1 MGREEI
7 FKKCWAFR
15 TQDWKRQLFF
25 QFCSKHHIVL
35 KVCACVCGF
44 IFPSHYLKIYFFFFS
59 FFFCIFWSTFG
70 KATCKKFSRLFFL
83 FVSNL
88 FSQPSF
94 YISNIS
100 LTFCLRISLIC
111 VGGCLV
117 CVLIFFFSIYYIFFF
132 SLSSSLDLFF
142 I

>member
-1 MGREEI
+1 MLGFSHTRLEAAII
-7 FKKCWAFR
+7 FSI
-15 TQDWKRQLFF
+15 LFETPYRF
-25 QFCSKHHIVL
+25 ESVR
-35 KVCACVCGF
+35 VCVWLHF
-44 IFPSHYLKIYFFFFS
+44 SLSLSWNIFFFFFS

>member
-1 MGREEI
+1 MLGFSHTRVEAAII
-7 FKKCWAFR
+7 FSI
-15 TQDWKRQLFF
+15 LFETPYRF
-25 QFCSKHHIVL
+25 ESVR
-35 KVCACVCGF
+35 VCVCGF
-44 IFPSHYLKIYFFFFS
+44 IFPSHYLKIFFFFS
-59 FFFCIFWSTFG
+59 FFFCIFWSNFG